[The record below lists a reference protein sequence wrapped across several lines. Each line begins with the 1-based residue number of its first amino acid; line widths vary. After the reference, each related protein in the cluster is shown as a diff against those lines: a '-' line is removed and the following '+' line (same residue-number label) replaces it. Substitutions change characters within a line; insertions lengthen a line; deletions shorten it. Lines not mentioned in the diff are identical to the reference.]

1 MIMSKPFL
9 TLERTLKCEVCGRFV
24 SYADIES
31 GAATHKMVLPDSDL
45 SIESYE
51 TLCPKCKAKEYGA

>member
-1 MIMSKPFL
+1 MAKTFL
-9 TLERTLKCEVCGRFV
+9 AIERTLKCEVCGRFV

-31 GAATHKMVLPDSDL
+31 GGAQHKMVLPDSAL

-51 TLCPKCKAKEYGA
+51 TLCPQCKIKEYGDGK